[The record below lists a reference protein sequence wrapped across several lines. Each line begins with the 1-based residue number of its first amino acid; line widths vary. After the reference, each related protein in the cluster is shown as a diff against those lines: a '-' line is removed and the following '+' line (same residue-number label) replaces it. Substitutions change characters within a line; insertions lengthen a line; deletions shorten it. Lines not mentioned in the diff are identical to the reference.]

1 MELKQTKGEIEAIL
15 FAMGEAVELS
25 RIAKAIQQ
33 DNATTRKIVRDMM
46 LDYQKEDRGIHI
58 IELEDSFS
66 SAQKENTTILL

>member
-33 DNATTRKIVRDMM
+33 DNTTTRKIIRDMM
-46 LDYQKEDRGIHI
+46 LDYQREERGIH
-58 IELEDSFS
+58 
-66 SAQKENTTILL
+66 